1 MSGGAAMP
9 ALFRHLPGGV
19 AVARVL
25 ESVPGPTTAGYG
37 WIARHRIA
45 ISRFVPRKLK
55 VRARRRLAERLGAL
69 SAG

>member
-1 MSGGAAMP
+1 MP
-9 ALFRHLPGGV
+9 ALFRRLPGGV
-19 AVARVL
+19 TLARVL
-25 ESVPGPTTAGYG
+25 EVLPGPTTAGYG

-45 ISRFVPRKLK
+45 ISRFVPRAVK